1 MMTDAVRILI
11 RVSFVVWLLKRIV
24 IPAPAMKV
32 APVETLDPNKQKSSS
47 DAVMAA

>member
-24 IPAPAMKV
+24 SPAPAMKV